1 MQVFWTAHEERLAEI
16 QQARQQ
22 QQQQRARNKQHV
34 NKKQHRARVSTAS
47 AAKAPAAP
55 AAAGAGPRAA
65 AAAPAAADEDDEAGE
80 VEESGEDGED
90 SECWDVSGDEQD
102 QAGRKRRRSGSRS
115 GKKAALPD
123 IAKDI
128 VIEYAEAAMPRHP
141 AGNMILISDVYWPR
155 GKAALRQALLA
166 AIQREPGCASV
177 EQKTVNAKLQE

>member
-1 MQVFWTAHEERLAEI
+1 MQVFWTAHEERLADS

-22 QQQQRARNKQHV
+22 QQQQRARNNQRV
-34 NKKQHRARVSTAS
+34 NKKQHMARVSTA
-47 AAKAPAAP
+47 AAATAPAAP
-55 AAAGAGPRAA
+55 AA
-65 AAAPAAADEDDEAGE
+65 AAADEDDEAGE
-80 VEESGEDGED
+80 GEESGEDGEDGED

-102 QAGRKRRRSGSRS
+102 QAGRKRCRSGSRS

-128 VIEYAEAAMPRHP
+128 IIEYAEAAMPRHP

-155 GKAALRQALLA
+155 GKAALRKALLA
-166 AIQREPGCASV
+166 AIQCEPGCASV